1 MGRVKENSLD
11 SDKREKSPQ
20 QYSRLSGDDQSKL
33 EQENGKFP
41 EKEGMLPRKISKS
54 DQFSYVL
61 DSDGRRWQILLLL

>member
-20 QYSRLSGDDQSKL
+20 QYDQSKL